1 MNIANKLTI
10 ARIILVPVFIVFFY
24 LGDPVTGNWL
34 WNVAAIAVFIAAA
47 LTDLFDGRLARKHGI
62 VTNFGKLAD
71 PIADKLLVCSALI
84 LLAERGWVWGAFV
97 IIMVGREFIISGFR
111 LIAAADGLVLA
122 ADKLG
127 KLKTVV
133 QIVAIVAVLLRQ
145 GLFAATFL
153 ETPLFWFGEAT
164 IWASV
169 VLSVWSCVNYFVK
182 NKSVLKN
189 MF

>member
-10 ARIILVPVFIVFFY
+10 ARIALVPVFIVFFY
-24 LGDPVTGNWL
+24 LGDPESGSWL
-34 WNVAAIAVFIAAA
+34 WNLLAAVVFIIAA
-47 LTDLFDGRLARKHGI
+47 LTDLFDGQLARKRGI

-84 LLAERGWVWGAFV
+84 LLAERGWVLGVYV
-97 IIMVGREFIISGFR
+97 IVMVGREFIISGFR

-122 ADKLG
+122 ADNLG
-127 KLKTVV
+127 KAKTVV
-133 QIVAIVAVLLRQ
+133 QIVAVVAVLLRQ
-145 GLFAATFL
+145 GLFVQTFF
-153 ETPLFWFGEAT
+153 ESWLFWLGEALV
-164 IWASV
+164 WASV

-182 NKSVLKN
+182 NKAGLKN

>member
-1 MNIANKLTI
+1 MNIANRLTI

-24 LGDPVTGNWL
+24 LGSPGGAWL
-34 WNVAAIAVFIAAA
+34 WNILAALVFVGAA
-47 LTDLFDGRLARKHGI
+47 LTDLFDGRLARKHGL
-62 VTNFGKLAD
+62 VTSFGKLAD

-84 LLAERGWVWGAFV
+84 LLAERGWVWGVLV
-97 IIMVGREFIISGFR
+97 IIMVGREFIISGLR
-111 LIAAADGLVLA
+111 MIAAADGLVMA
-122 ADKLG
+122 ADNLG

-133 QIVAIVAVLLRQ
+133 QMIAIVAVLLRQ
-145 GLFAATFL
+145 GAFVQTFF
-153 ETPLFWFGEAT
+153 ETPLFWFGEVM